1 MFGWLFGKR
10 SSPKEVDDQL
20 NRMGVLLDACFYIA
34 ADDGKD
40 TVVNRHLQK
49 RADHLEQHYDKMAKR
64 ANKASHPTWRA

>member
-10 SSPKEVDDQL
+10 PSPKEVDDQL
-20 NRMGVLLDACFYIA
+20 NRTGVLLDACFYIA

-49 RADHLEQHYDKMAKR
+49 RADHLEEHYKRMAKR
-64 ANKASHPTWRA
+64 VNKASTRHGRA